1 MGMLTIKT
9 FGQLLLLVATLTAIY
24 KAFRKWRLRRAIR
37 RLSGKVILVTG
48 ASSGLGEGK
57 KMWLVI
63 EINCCPPA
71 LAQVFHS
78 VGAKVILAG
87 RNVQKL
93 QQIKFTLDAETPGKV

>member
-1 MGMLTIKT
+1 MGMLTTRT

-63 EINCCPPA
+63 EIELLSFSFSSSISFCGCKGH
-71 LAQVFHS
+71 LS
-78 VGAKVILAG
+78 WK
-87 RNVQKL
+87 KC
-93 QQIKFTLDAETPGKV
+93 AETTTNQIYIGC

>member
-9 FGQLLLLVATLTAIY
+9 FGQLLLLVATLTALY

-63 EINCCPPA
+63 EIELLSSSFGSSISFCGCKGHLSWTKCTETTTN
-71 LAQVFHS
+71 
-78 VGAKVILAG
+78 
-87 RNVQKL
+87 
-93 QQIKFTLDAETPGKV
+93 QIYIGC